1 MPGATFGDVAVSF
14 FLAGAVFG
22 DFGVSLFVAGAAF
35 GDVAVSLFVA
45 GAAFCE
51 IGSRRVRDD
60 EFMLGSL
67 DHARIMVGSSSN
79 RPPL

>member
-1 MPGATFGDVAVSF
+1 MPGAAFGDVAVSF

-22 DFGVSLFVAGAAF
+22 DFGLFVAGAAF

-51 IGSRRVRDD
+51 IGVDSRRVRDD

-67 DHARIMVGSSSN
+67 DHVRIMVGSFSD